1 MSGRKKLIRNIIVA
15 VVVVALLAAGYYFAT
30 IWEPTST
37 DENVDIPE
45 IEDVITLYV
54 PESGQVRSVYI
65 KNPEQ
70 TYTLVKNDDGQVSIP
85 ELSSVPFIQMELRSA
100 MSSLSSVTALN
111 KITDDVSRVA
121 DFGLAEPNGL
131 LTITL
136 KDNTGKTFLIG
147 DSLPG
152 SDDYYIMEKDGD
164 AIYTYSAFK
173 AKTFF
178 ASTDDYRSTSL
189 FSLGSIVYKVKVSK
203 SNDVIFSVR
212 SKKDD
217 ETTQNIT
224 TTSWIMETPCPGEGV
239 AEDRFAS
246 FLDNYKNVEIIEFV
260 DDKPTD
266 LSKYGLGSGAYIV
279 SIDDGNQHTLKLGKR
294 TENGVYMQYGKD
306 PFVYL
311 GSRSYIDAIENT
323 DPVHYVSKFV
333 HVVAID
339 DIKSIK
345 VEKGGKTFVLE
356 NNNNAGEDFD
366 DKYKINGKSTTVS
379 EFKKAYQQVIG
390 IIYVDQTNA
399 NVSSAPFMTITYNFK
414 DGKTDTMKYYDFDE
428 RFYIAERSNGKRF
441 TVLKTTLT
449 DLFNLLSK

>member
-15 VVVVALLAAGYYFAT
+15 VVVIALLAAGYYFAT
-30 IWEPTST
+30 VWEPTKPN
-37 DENVDIPE
+37 DNIDAPE

-54 PESGQVRSVYI
+54 PDGGQVRSVYI

-70 TYTLVKNDDGQVSIP
+70 TYTLVKNDEGEISIP
-85 ELSSVPFIQMELRSA
+85 ELPNIPFIQMELRSA
-100 MSSLSSVTALN
+100 MSALSSVTALN
-111 KITDDVSRVA
+111 KITDDVSRIA
-121 DFGLAEPNGL
+121 DFGLAEPNGI
-131 LTITL
+131 LTVTL
-136 KDNTGKTFLIG
+136 KDGTAKNFFIG

-152 SDDYYIMEKDGD
+152 SDDYYIMEKGGD
-164 AIYTYSAFK
+164 AIYTFSSFK

-178 ASTDDYRSTSL
+178 APTDDYRSTSL
-189 FSLGSIVYKVKVSK
+189 FSLGSIVYNVTVSK
-203 SNDVIFSVR
+203 DNDVILSVR
-212 SKKDD
+212 SKRDD
-217 ETTQNIT
+217 EVTQNIT

-266 LSKYGLGSGAYIV
+266 LSKYGLGSGAYTV
-279 SIDDGNQHTLKLGKR
+279 SIDDGTAHTIKLGKR
-294 TENGVYMQYGKD
+294 TENGVYMQYGAD

-311 GSRSYIDAIENT
+311 GSLAYIDAIENT

-333 HVVAID
+333 HVVSID

-345 VEKGGKTFVLE
+345 VEKGVKIFVLE
-356 NNNNAGEDFD
+356 NNNNAVEDFD
-366 DKYKINGKSTTVS
+366 DKYKLNGKSTTVS

-390 IIYVDQTNA
+390 ITYVDQTTAGKN
-399 NVSSAPFMTITYNFK
+399 NSPFMTITYNFK
-414 DGKTDTMKYYDFDE
+414 DGKSDTTKYYDFDE
-428 RFYIAERSNGKRF
+428 RFYIAERSNGKRL

-449 DLFNLLSK
+449 DLFNMLNK